1 MTRSGDPRRIH
12 IDLTNLRGHVTGI
25 ERVALDLFSPEK
37 LAPHDV
43 RTIRSAGLARMIV
56 AQQLGIPVR
65 GIADRSALFLF
76 PGFPPGPLAL
86 GLGERCLTY
95 IHDTFLLSRPQDL
108 NWRARAYMAPSF
120 ALAMRF
126 GRIFFVN
133 SRNTGEAVRALCR
146 RDALVGL
153 LRPSVRDVFG
163 VAELAGPMPF
173 SPGEVLKLLA
183 IGTIEPRKNYPA
195 AIALTGAL
203 NAAGVPAELHVVGR
217 IGWGQHDFLENPP
230 PFLTLHG
237 YRGDAELRALAAQ
250 CHLLV
255 STAKAEGLGLPLLEI
270 QHGGL
275 PVVAPAG
282 PVFSEVLG
290 RSGLFI
296 DPENPAAAA
305 AAILAWA
312 RDGGLVAASE
322 ASRANV
328 SRWNRLAAKDADRF
342 LDFLATGRK
351 AYAGSDDA
359 TVPPAGKP
367 WL

>member
-1 MTRSGDPRRIH
+1 MTRSGAPRRLYV
-12 IDLTNLRGHVTGI
+12 DLTNLRGHVTGI
-25 ERVALDLFSPEK
+25 ERVALDLFAPEK

-43 RTIRSAGLARMIV
+43 RTITSAGLAEMIA
-56 AQQLGIPVR
+56 AQQLGIPAR
-65 GIADRSALFLF
+65 GVADRSALFLF

-95 IHDTFLLSRPQDL
+95 IHDTFLVSRPQDL

-126 GRIFFVN
+126 GRIFLVN

-146 RDALVGL
+146 PDALVGL
-153 LRPSVRDVFG
+153 LRPPVRDVFG
-163 VAELAGPMPF
+163 LADLATPAPYL
-173 SPGEVLKLLA
+173 PGQALKLLA
-183 IGTIEPRKNYPA
+183 IGTIEPRKHYAA

-203 NAAGVPAELHVVGR
+203 IAAGVPAELHVVGR
-217 IGWGQHDFLENPP
+217 IGWGRHDFLDDPP

-237 YRGDAELRALAAQ
+237 YLGDDELRALAVQ
-250 CHLLV
+250 CHLLI

-275 PVVAPAG
+275 PVVAPLG

-296 DPENPAAAA
+296 DPEDPAGAA
-305 AAILAWA
+305 AAILTWA
-312 RDGGLVAASE
+312 RNGGLATASA

-328 SRWNRLAAKDADRF
+328 SRWNRLAAADADRF
-342 LDFLATGRK
+342 TAFLATGRD
-351 AYAGSDDA
+351 AYAGSGDA
-359 TVPPAGKP
+359 TVPSA
-367 WL
+367 